1 MLSKSGQRLS
11 SKPPEDEY
19 HVEGF
24 QNTRKKNDNPS
35 NYDSKASYF
44 GVQKPSETWMNWTN
58 SGSIRANKSSSNGH
72 VNYTQPNLKAGSQH
86 PTSTEPPGK

>member
-24 QNTRKKNDNPS
+24 QSTHS
-35 NYDSKASYF
+35 HF

-72 VNYTQPNLKAGSQH
+72 VNLKASAQQ
-86 PTSTEPPGK
+86 PTSAEPPGK